1 MNGEGTRVLDISW
14 GSIVKIAVAT
24 FIVYLIFILKDILV
38 WVLFGVIISILFEP
52 AIDFFHKRRIP
63 RVVSTVVVYF
73 VLFGVF
79 AYTIFLTTDILVDE
93 LLEFSSRLPQY
104 FNEQISPYLQG
115 LGIAAFSDFQSFIE
129 AIGQSATGN
138 TSNVAKAL
146 FSIFGGIFS
155 TVFVISVA
163 MFLSIEEKPI
173 ERMLSLLFPKK
184 YEAIALDIWGRS
196 QQQVSRWFLSRVL
209 SSIFIAVTTY
219 VALILFNVDYPF
231 SLSIIAGIL
240 NFIPIIGPL
249 LTAIAVGL
257 IIVLESPLR
266 ALFVILA
273 LTLIQQIE
281 GNILTPLLTKRFT
294 GLSPTL
300 VLIALAIGGQFW
312 GVMGAILAIPLAGI
326 IFEFLRDFLKKRKEQ
341 QEEPVIL

>member
-1 MNGEGTRVLDISW
+1 MNGERVLDISW
-14 GSIVKIAVAT
+14 ASIVKIAVAT
-24 FIVYLIFILKDILV
+24 FIVYLVFVLKDILV
-38 WVLFGVIISILFEP
+38 WVLFGVIISILFAP
-52 AIDFFHKRRIP
+52 AIDFFQQRRIP
-63 RVVSTVVVYF
+63 RVVSTITVYF
-73 VLFGVF
+73 ILFGVL
-79 AYTIFLTTDILVDE
+79 AYTIFLTTDIFVNE
-93 LLEFSSRLPQY
+93 LLEFSRRLPQY
-104 FNEQISPYLQG
+104 FDEQISPSLQG
-115 LGIAAFSDFQSFIE
+115 LGIAAFEDFQTFIQVVGE
-129 AIGQSATGN
+129 SATGN

-155 TVFVISVA
+155 TIFVISVA

-173 ERMLSLLFPKK
+173 ERILSLLFPKR
-184 YEAIALDIWGRS
+184 YEAIALDIWARS

-209 SSIFIAVTTY
+209 SSIFIAITTY
-219 VALILFNVDYPF
+219 IALILFNVDYPF
-231 SLSIIAGIL
+231 SLSVISGIL

-249 LTAIAVGL
+249 LTAIVVGI
-257 IIVLESPLR
+257 IIVLESPIR

-281 GNILTPLLTKRFT
+281 GNILTPILTKKFT

-326 IFEFLRDFLKKRKEQ
+326 MFEFLRDFLKRRKEQ
-341 QEEPVIL
+341 QTVIL